1 VPSRYFLSTFIGRL
15 KVHIIGGEAFHGD
28 EKVMMAEAV
37 EYAMDVQEFVPDE
50 VIEAKE
56 KCTICKKGFLV
67 AIMNW
72 YSLPQNNHGIFLKL
86 I

>member
-1 VPSRYFLSTFIGRL
+1 MDTKDEVEEID
-15 KVHIIGGEAFHGD
+15 ENGD

-56 KCTICKKGFLV
+56 
-67 AIMNW
+67 
-72 YSLPQNNHGIFLKL
+72 
-86 I
+86 